1 MLLTGAPGCPTESAT
16 GSRQCNSLQCSLV
29 QWLRPARSYSP
40 YKTRQTCQRD
50 EATGQPRQT
59 KQQTNSG
66 TNQPPDAKGGSHCG
80 GCVWD
85 VGPAALGLSKL
96 TSGTAHQNN
105 IKTGRADQK
114 HKTTTAHGCRSR
126 KRNHEV
132 PCKSSVR
139 TKRCSFSM
147 QSIFCIISGKT

>member
-114 HKTTTAHGCRSR
+114 TRDTNPTTTTGPKKGNKQHTKTHTGSEAGR
-126 KRNHEV
+126 KSQKNE
-132 PCKSSVR
+132 
-139 TKRCSFSM
+139 
-147 QSIFCIISGKT
+147 QG